1 MSRFNLVNY
10 LLDDGPETDLE
21 ELEDQIKDKVA
32 SASRLELAQQASDEL
47 WEKERIL
54 VSLVRKMERD
64 PVFFTAGHTSSQVQS
79 EVELLQKMIEK
90 IGEDYKHLL
99 DIMHVEKYGTS
110 MPGLD
115 ESKKRW

>member
-1 MSRFNLVNY
+1 M
-10 LLDDGPETDLE
+10 
-21 ELEDQIKDKVA
+21 
-32 SASRLELAQQASDEL
+32 
-47 WEKERIL
+47 
-54 VSLVRKMERD
+54 
-64 PVFFTAGHTSSQVQS
+64 FFTAGHTSSQVQN

-115 ESKKRW
+115 ESKKGW